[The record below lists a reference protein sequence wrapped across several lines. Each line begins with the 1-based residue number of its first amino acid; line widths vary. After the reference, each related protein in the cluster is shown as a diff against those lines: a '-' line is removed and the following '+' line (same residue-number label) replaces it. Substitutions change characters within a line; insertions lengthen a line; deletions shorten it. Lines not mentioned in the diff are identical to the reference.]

1 MNRTGRLFA
10 RRALDA
16 NTDAECKVIQRAKRM
31 LTIQIAAVIT
41 LLVAFVG
48 AIALFIMVNSQ
59 TMEANREVARVADQ
73 PNTAPLYAC
82 DSLFVLRAGHVA
94 TRSGATRPPQGLP
107 VLADLDQVARTGNP
121 ISTVVE
127 GNGTQYTVLTEKH
140 GNVVAQAA
148 YDLRYQLADRHL
160 LMLGLGI
167 AEIIGLVIAV
177 VTGYLLAGRAIH
189 PLGEALHRQRRF
201 VADASHEL
209 RAPLTQLHTR
219 AQLLA
224 RRTRRDRGSDAITE
238 ELDRLVTGTRQL
250 GEVVEDLL
258 LSARLRAQ
266 PQQLTPIDFGALAR
280 EAVAAEQLRAR
291 CNGIAITI
299 DGEQRPYLVDGIA
312 TALRRVLAALIDNA
326 VGHSRED
333 GAIVLTLREIPSTRE
348 IELTVADNGVGF
360 DPADAEHI
368 FERFARGATGN
379 GRRFGLGLALVR
391 EVVRS
396 HNGTISAASELGKG
410 ATFTLRLPIHRPAP
424 APRRRADAAS
434 EQITPAPQPP
444 TLSPRRPDAHTA
456 EPA

>member
-1 MNRTGRLFA
+1 MNSCS
-10 RRALDA
+10 RRN
-16 NTDAECKVIQRAKRM
+16 NTDAEYRVIARAKRL

-59 TMEANREVARVADQ
+59 RTEADREVSRVAAA
-73 PNTAPLYAC
+73 PNSAPLYAC
-82 DSLFVLRAGHVA
+82 DILFLLHNGRLTAK
-94 TRSGATRPPQGLP
+94 SGSITPPQGLP
-107 VLADLDQVARTGNP
+107 VTADLDQVARTGTP
-121 ISTVVE
+121 IRSVVA
-127 GNGTQYTVLTEKH
+127 GNGTKYTVLTEKH
-140 GNVVAQAA
+140 GDLVAQAA

-160 LMLGLGI
+160 LMLGLGV
-167 AEIIGLVIAV
+167 AEIAGLLVAVI
-177 VTGYLLAGRAIH
+177 TGYLLAGRAIH

-266 PQQLTPIDFGALAR
+266 PQQLTPIDFGALVR

-291 CNGIAITI
+291 CNGITITFE
-299 DGEQRPYLVDGIA
+299 GAERPYLVDGVA
-312 TALRRVLAALIDNA
+312 TALRRVVAALIDNA
-326 VGHSRED
+326 VGHTNDD
-333 GAIVLTLREIPSTRE
+333 GAVTLTLREIPATRE
-348 IELTVADNGVGF
+348 FELTVADNGVGF
-360 DPADAEHI
+360 DPADAERI

-396 HNGTISAASELGKG
+396 HNGTITASSEPGHG

-424 APRRRADAAS
+424 APRRRAGA
-434 EQITPAPQPP
+434 ETGPVTPTP
-444 TLSPRRPDAHTA
+444 SPRRPDTHSA

>member
-1 MNRTGRLFA
+1 
-10 RRALDA
+10 
-16 NTDAECKVIQRAKRM
+16 M
-31 LTIQIAAVIT
+31 LTVQIAAVIT
-41 LLVAFVG
+41 LLVVLVG
-48 AIALFIMVNSQ
+48 AIAYFIMVNSQ
-59 TMEANREVARVADQ
+59 TAEANREVSRVADR
-73 PNTAPLYAC
+73 PDTAPLWGC
-82 DSLFVLRAGHVA
+82 DSLFLLSNGHLTA
-94 TRSGATRPPQGLP
+94 KSGSTMPARDLP
-107 VLADLDQVARTGNP
+107 DRADLDQVANTGTSILTE
-121 ISTVVE
+121 IS
-127 GNGTQYTVLTEKH
+127 GNGTKYTVLTEKH

-160 LMLGLGI
+160 LLLGLAIG
-167 AEIIGLVIAV
+167 EIIGLLVAVI
-177 VTGYLLAGRAIH
+177 TGYLLAGRAIH

-224 RRTRRDRGSDAITE
+224 RRTRRDRGSEAITD

-266 PQQLTPIDFGALAR
+266 PQQLTPIDFGGLVR

-291 CNGIAITI
+291 CNGITITV

-312 TALRRVLAALIDNA
+312 TALRRVVAALIDNA
-326 VGHSRED
+326 VGHTGD
-333 GAIVLTLREIPSTRE
+333 KGAVTLTLREILSTRE

-360 DPADAEHI
+360 DPADAERI

-396 HNGTISAASELGKG
+396 HNGTIAATSVPGNG
-410 ATFTLRLPIHRPAP
+410 ATFTLRLPVHRPLP
-424 APRRRADAAS
+424 TPRRRTGTVAEEAAP
-434 EQITPAPQPP
+434 TP
-444 TLSPRRPDAHTA
+444 SPRRPDPQAA